1 MSSLPPNRHPF
12 EVKALQ
18 LRSYAYSESDLI
30 VVLFTR
36 EYGLIRAIARGVRK
50 PRSRL
55 AGLIAPLRCNH
66 LLLKRGRNLHGISQA
81 ESIHAFSGLQQDY
94 DRLMAGMAIG
104 ELVSQ
109 FCQEEDAQP
118 DLFDILLATL
128 FRLNSGSQPRETL
141 LWFLLFFLAHQGY
154 YQDWYQCQACAKRF
168 GLRDPRFQ
176 NVREGGVRCENCR
189 QGPDHRPLTAAQGEA
204 LIAIQQVAAPTL
216 DDKLKAAPALASET
230 LALSEKELNGLI
242 WNLQQ
247 LLQHLIGHEL
257 RSFAFLYPNQTSVST
272 LSQRGNQS

>member
-12 EVKALQ
+12 EVRALQ

-36 EYGLIRAIARGVRK
+36 EYGLMRAIARGVRK

-81 ESIHAFSGLQQDY
+81 ESIHSFSGLQQDY

-118 DLFDILLATL
+118 ELFDILLATL
-128 FRLNSGSQPRETL
+128 HRLNSGPQPRETL
-141 LWFLLFFLAHQGY
+141 LWFLLYFLAHQGY
-154 YQDWYQCQACAKRF
+154 YQDWHQCQACDQRF
-168 GLRDPRFQ
+168 GPRAPRFQ

-189 QGPDHRPLTAAQGEA
+189 QGPDHRPLTAAQGEV
-204 LIAIQQVAAPTL
+204 LIAIQQAPAPTL
-216 DDKLKAAPALASET
+216 EAPEPMAREP
-230 LALSEKELNGLI
+230 LALSEKEINGLI

-247 LLQHLIGHEL
+247 LLQHLAGHEFK
-257 RSFAFLYPNQTSVST
+257 SFAFLYPNQTSVSS
-272 LSQRGNQS
+272 LSQRGTQI